1 MKNEPTRI
9 MLIEEDE
16 TLADVTAFRLELSG
30 YQVDVVHSAHDA
42 FDALE
47 LHVPNIIITDLVLPD
62 IDGCEFISRLAHDK
76 KCEHVPIMVFST
88 NSALDQV
95 EKAYAAGAKQY
106 LVTPYDPTVLDER
119 VESLL

>member
-1 MKNEPTRI
+1 VKNSTARI
-9 MLIEEDE
+9 LLIEEDE

-30 YQVDVVHSAHDA
+30 YEVDVVHSAHDA
-42 FDALE
+42 FEAIE
-47 LHVPNIIITDLVLPD
+47 TQVPSIIITDLVLPD
-62 IDGCEFISRLAHDK
+62 IDGCEFISRLTNDK
-76 KCEHVPIMVFST
+76 RCDQVPVMVFST
-88 NSALDQV
+88 NTALDQV